1 MRETI
6 RQVFSGFT
14 PPVLFAY
21 LIGSYGSRD
30 EGPLSDVDI
39 AAYLDL
45 DTPADGLNHKLS
57 LYSELSRALQRNDID
72 VVLLNTC
79 ENAVL
84 LYSILTEGTLIHDTA
99 PEARMLFEQRTLHA
113 AIDFKQQREVIFG

>member
-1 MRETI
+1 MQGTI
-6 RQVFSGFT
+6 RQVLSGFT

-39 AAYLDL
+39 ATYLDL
-45 DTPADGLNHKLS
+45 DSSADGLNHKLS
-57 LYSELSRALQRNDID
+57 LYSELSRALRRNDID
-72 VVLLNTC
+72 VVLLNIC
-79 ENAVL
+79 ENALL
-84 LYSILTEGTLIHDTA
+84 LYSILTESTLIYDTD

-113 AIDFKQQREVIFG
+113 AIDFKQQREAIFG